1 MTWLLPLIRPELRN
15 FAAYRSARSE
25 AAAPAS
31 IELDA
36 NESPWPP
43 FGRFAAEGNFN
54 RYPTQQPA
62 ALTERLAQIY
72 NVAAD
77 RILVGRG
84 SDEGI
89 DLLVRLFCR
98 AGQDQILICPPT
110 FGMYKVAAGIQGA
123 ATLEVPLRDGQLDLP
138 AILAAC
144 TVDTKLIFIPSPNAP
159 MGHEM
164 APGDILTLCKARG
177 EKSLVVVDEAY
188 VEFTADPKGI
198 LASQD
203 QFPNLVVLRT
213 LSKAHAL
220 AGERVGCVIATA
232 EIIRALR
239 TILAPYP
246 LPRSSIRAA
255 IDALSPNGLIEGLQR
270 RRILSDERQRMSRAL
285 VTSPLVNKVY
295 PSAANFLLVGVNNVA
310 AVQERLRSF
319 GIRARDRSADLPNTL
334 RISIGT
340 PEENNAV
347 LACMACADVAPLE
360 NRVRL
365 FSVSRQTKETSI
377 DTTVMLD
384 RDDVLQIETG
394 IGFFDHMLMQLASHG
409 GFGLALNCKGDL
421 HIDHHHTVEDCA
433 LALGAAINGALGNR
447 AGIARFGFTAPLD
460 EALAEVAIDLS
471 GRPYF
476 VLTGAFPAATVGGL
490 NTEMVPHFFRSLA
503 TNLGAAIH
511 LKVSGENTHHMV
523 EASFKAVGR
532 ALRQAIRPEGRGV
545 PSTKGVL

>member
-1 MTWLLPLIRPELRN
+1 MTWLLNLIRPDLRS
-15 FAAYRSARSE
+15 FAAYRSARSD
-25 AAAPAS
+25 AAGPAS
-31 IELDA
+31 IEIDA

-43 FGRFAAEGNFN
+43 FGRFAAEGKFN

-62 ALTERLAQIY
+62 ELTGRLAQIY
-72 NVAAD
+72 NVSAD
-77 RILVGRG
+77 CILVGRG

-89 DLLVRLFCR
+89 DLLHRLFCR
-98 AGQDQILICPPT
+98 AGRDQILTCPPT
-110 FGMYKVAAGIQGA
+110 FGMYKVAADLQGA
-123 ATLEVPLRDGQLDLP
+123 ATLEVPLRDGQLNVP

-144 TVDTKLIFIPSPNAP
+144 TADTKLIFIPSPNAP

-164 APGDILTLCKARG
+164 PIDDILALCKGRA
-177 EKSLVVVDEAY
+177 EKSLVVIDEAY
-188 VEFTADPKGI
+188 VEFTARPEGV
-198 LASQD
+198 LPYLD
-203 QFPNLVVLRT
+203 QTPNLVVLRT

-220 AGERVGCVIATA
+220 AGERVGCVIAA
-232 EIIRALR
+232 ADIVGALR
-239 TILAPYP
+239 NILAPYP

-255 IDALSPNGLIEGLQR
+255 MDALSPNGIIEGLEH
-270 RRILSDERQRMSRAL
+270 RRILTAERNRMAQAL
-285 VTSPLVNKVY
+285 ATSPLVSKVY
-295 PSAANFLLVGVNNVA
+295 PSAANFILVGLNAPEV
-310 AVQERLRSF
+310 VQERMRAF
-319 GIRARDRSADLPNTL
+319 GIRARDRSADIPKSL
-334 RISIGT
+334 RISVGT

-347 LACMACADVAPLE
+347 LACLTCAASPPLE
-360 NRVRL
+360 THTRL

-377 DTTVMLD
+377 DVTVMLD
-384 RDDVLQIETG
+384 RQDVLQIETG

-421 HIDHHHTVEDCA
+421 HIDQHHTIEDCA
-433 LALGAAINGALGNR
+433 LALGSAIHGALGNK

-476 VLTGAFPAATVGGL
+476 VLTGAFPAGAVGGL

-511 LKVSGENTHHMV
+511 LKVSGENTHHMI

-532 ALRQAIRPEGRGV
+532 ALRQALRPEGRGV